1 MDLLNKEVSHKVF
14 GTGQIIQVTEA
25 TVEVQF
31 GNEVKKFVYP
41 DAFDQFLKLHDEEIA
56 EEIHA
61 IIEEKKLAEQ
71 ELEQKLEEEKEL
83 ERQKQQLMAEHRKL
97 MKNHNIH
104 PKAQVVFWCDEEE
117 QQKAFTEWQVFTGV
131 VQSGKNKG
139 MPRKLSRLKPNSAC
153 LLTRRDEN
161 APEENRQIIGFFM
174 VIEDFF
180 GELREDG
187 YISAHPTYRLQLTE
201 QEANQFP
208 FWKYYINETYPHRIT
223 WNSGKHRYFD
233 NIWMAQIIKDVVAMK
248 EDPEEKELA
257 QQFLEYFCKMNQ
269 ILEDEIPEPSG
280 ALVQEVAK
288 SS

>member
-1 MDLLNKEVSHKVF
+1 
-14 GTGQIIQVTEA
+14 
-25 TVEVQF
+25 
-31 GNEVKKFVYP
+31 
-41 DAFDQFLKLHDEEIA
+41 
-56 EEIHA
+56 
-61 IIEEKKLAEQ
+61 
-71 ELEQKLEEEKEL
+71 
-83 ERQKQQLMAEHRKL
+83 
-97 MKNHNIH
+97 
-104 PKAQVVFWCDEEE
+104 
-117 QQKAFTEWQVFTGV
+117 
-131 VQSGKNKG
+131 
-139 MPRKLSRLKPNSAC
+139 
-153 LLTRRDEN
+153 N

-174 VIEDFF
+174 VTEDFF

-187 YISAHPTYRLQLTE
+187 YIPAHPTYRLQLTE